1 MSPPFL
7 APMVFELGPHA
18 ISVERGGVVSWSAG
32 GRVTTAA
39 LKELY
44 ERNQG
49 DGRDPRERF
58 RIGTDQQV
66 VLEPDGAEEL
76 VVAACRLV
84 D

>member
-1 MSPPFL
+1 M
-7 APMVFELGPHA
+7 AMQR
-18 ISVERGGVVSWSAG
+18 ERGD
-32 GRVTTAA
+32 A
-39 LKELY
+39 LL
-44 ERNQG
+44 
-49 DGRDPRERF
+49 ERF